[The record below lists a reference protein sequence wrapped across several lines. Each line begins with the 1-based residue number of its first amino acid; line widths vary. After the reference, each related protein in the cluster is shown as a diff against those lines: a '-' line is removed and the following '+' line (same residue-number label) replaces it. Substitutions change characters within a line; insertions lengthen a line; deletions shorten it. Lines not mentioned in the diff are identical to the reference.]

1 MANKKL
7 YTFKFKP
14 EFHQHLREQ
23 AKRREISLTEYI
35 ERGMAKISKYKVK
48 DLV

>member
-14 EFHQHLREQ
+14 EFHQHLRER
-23 AKRREISLTEYI
+23 AKERDMTLTEYI
-35 ERGMAKISKYKVK
+35 ENGMTKYSKYKVK
-48 DLV
+48 E